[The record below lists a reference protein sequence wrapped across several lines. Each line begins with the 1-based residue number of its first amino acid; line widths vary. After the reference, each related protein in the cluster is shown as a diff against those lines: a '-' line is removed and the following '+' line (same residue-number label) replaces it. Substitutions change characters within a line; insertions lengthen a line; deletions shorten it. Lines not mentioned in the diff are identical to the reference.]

1 MAKMKGLTI
10 QTVKKYVEQLDCLQ
24 LPVGTRNGIVTLEN
38 SLQFLINLNVHL
50 LSNSEIPLTA
60 CTPKRNENICSLKD
74 LLYMS
79 VHSRLINKS

>member
-10 QTVKKYVEQLDCLQ
+10 KTVKKYVEQLDCLQ
-24 LPVGTRNGIVTLEN
+24 LPVGTRNGIGTLEN

-60 CTPKRNENICSLKD
+60 CTPKRNENICSRKD
-74 LLYMS
+74 LLHECS
-79 VHSRLINKS
+79 Q

>member
-10 QTVKKYVEQLDCLQ
+10 QTVKKYVKQLDCLQ

-60 CTPKRNENICSLKD
+60 CTPKRNENTFTQRLVVYECSQ
-74 LLYMS
+74 
-79 VHSRLINKS
+79 

>member
-10 QTVKKYVEQLDCLQ
+10 KTVKKYVEQLDCLQ
-24 LPVGTRNGIVTLEN
+24 LSVRTRNGIGTLEN

-60 CTPKRNENICSLKD
+60 CTPKRNENICSRKD
-74 LLYMS
+74 LLHECS
-79 VHSRLINKS
+79 Q